1 MQKSAFANLHGA
13 VSFFYFAA
21 VVLVTVLVLHPAVLA
36 VSLLFAG
43 AYLAVLEGARGLW
56 RRLRWLL
63 PLIPLTAAF
72 NALVSHRGV
81 TALFMLKNGNAVT
94 LESLVYGLMAGGM
107 LAAAVLWL
115 ACFHAVFTSDK
126 LMALTGR
133 RLPTLSLLTSM
144 SLRFV
149 PRVRRQVRVI
159 AETRRAL
166 CPEAGRLD
174 RLRGGVQTLSSVVSW
189 MLERSVVTAD
199 VMRARGH
206 GLPGATVYR
215 RERFAAREWSF
226 LALALPLAA
235 AVAALL
241 IAGYGGAEYYPA
253 LRFAASGPGNA
264 ALLAAWALLCA
275 LPLLTDGREAIA
287 WRRSQRN
294 I

>member
-13 VSFFYFAA
+13 VSFLFFTVA
-21 VVLVTVLVLHPAVLA
+21 VLVTVLVLHPAVTL
-36 VSLLFAG
+36 VSIVFA
-43 AYLAVLEGARGLW
+43 AAELTVLEGLRGLG
-56 RRLRWLL
+56 RRVRWLV
-63 PLIPLTAAF
+63 PLVALSAVF

-81 TALFMLKNGNAVT
+81 TTLVTLRNGNAIT
-94 LESLVYGLMAGGM
+94 LESLAYGLAAGFM

-126 LMALTGR
+126 LMMLTGR

-144 SLRFV
+144 SLRLV
-149 PRVRRQVRVI
+149 PRVRRQVQNA
-159 AETRRAL
+159 AEARRAF
-166 CPEAGRLD
+166 CPDAGGAA
-174 RLRGGVQTLSSVVSW
+174 RLRGGVQTLSATVSW

-215 RERFAAREWSF
+215 RERFGAREAGF
-226 LALALPLAA
+226 LALTLLLAA
-235 AVAALL
+235 VVLALL
-241 IAGYGGAEYYPA
+241 VAGYGKAEYYPA
-253 LRFAASGPGNA
+253 LRFAPIGGASA
-264 ALLAAWALLCA
+264 ALFSAWALLCA
-275 LPLLTDGREAIA
+275 LPLLLEGKEAVA